1 MDWYKLA
8 FCILLAGLLAVS
20 VYLEYRNK
28 KKIQKALQMITEVS
42 ESYSSRLES
51 LDEIIKDY
59 TEAYQKMKKHEK
71 ESALQQQTRTFLQ

>member
-8 FCILLAGLLAVS
+8 FCILLAGLFAAS

-28 KKIQKALQMITEVS
+28 KKMQKALQLINEVS
-42 ESYSSRLES
+42 ESYSSRLET

-59 TEAYQKMKKHEK
+59 TEAYQKMKKLEK
-71 ESALQQQTRTFLQ
+71 ESTLQQQTGTFLQ